1 LRRKEEEKSED
12 KKRTTTQKK
21 KRKIKIFSRRASSLH
36 SSAKSSGGRGTR
48 GERGEKEREKERD
61 RQRETFIASGG
72 FRRFLSFSL
81 NNEKKKKRDKR
92 KEYERIFN
100 NVGRWR
106 GTRKRKTQRQS
117 TSFQREKEIR

>member
-1 LRRKEEEKSED
+1 MRRKEEKSEED
-12 KKRTTTQKK
+12 KKDEDTNKK
-21 KRKIKIFSRRASSLH
+21 KNEKSKFFHVVRLHFIRAPK
-36 SSAKSSGGRGTR
+36 AVVE
-48 GERGEKEREKERD
+48 GERGVNAERKREKERD

-106 GTRKRKTQRQS
+106 GTRKRKTLRQS
-117 TSFQREKEIR
+117 TSFQREKEKR

>member
-1 LRRKEEEKSED
+1 MVE
-12 KKRTTTQKK
+12 
-21 KRKIKIFSRRASSLH
+21 
-36 SSAKSSGGRGTR
+36 
-48 GERGEKEREKERD
+48 GERGVNAGRKREKERD

-117 TSFQREKEIR
+117 TSFQREKEKR